1 MKKIYRDFF
10 TRARIK
16 LGKVIKYEKYNLAGL
31 PSPFRHKKF
40 TTVPYPSLPFLTLH
54 YHNLTPPPQY
64 PMNIKTHQFYYLS
77 KIKSHKQHT
86 NR

>member
-16 LGKVIKYEKYNLAGL
+16 LGKVIKYREIPFSRATVPVPSQEVHYRSL
-31 PSPFRHKKF
+31 PF

-54 YHNLTPPPQY
+54 YHNLTPPP
-64 PMNIKTHQFYYLS
+64 IT
-77 KIKSHKQHT
+77 
-86 NR
+86 R